1 MLLRHCPPSFS
12 FAAFV
17 IWLLA
22 VPMDGPLAGAAGLD
36 SLISWF
42 LPAHIFSLFA
52 IGYFCLDKHLE
63 HAAPIAVPLAV
74 ILTLLLPLFPDA
86 LPWLAVLLGLSGAIV
101 AIRACAGLQ
110 FAQNP
115 VTSAAS
121 GLIAANLV
129 LFLLMSRPTGSIAAY
144 GLIAVPL
151 LCLLLPVTIPARL
164 FTFESSRNL
173 RQLWIFLPFILL
185 FHVVGGLMYS
195 VLYPA
200 YLQAPLLPGLE
211 LLFYIGSV
219 AGSVQLVARRRELSL
234 VGGILL
240 AMLAFTL
247 LQHPS
252 LLGINFSMYAM
263 QAGQGLVDLFLIAYL
278 LTFQSTRRAF
288 GFGLGTLCLG
298 IFSGQLI
305 GQYLQDFA
313 GEVTFFG
320 LISLNLA
327 ALSLYI
333 YRGRSQH
340 TKPLDAPSNN
350 QNTAS
355 KGVPPT
361 ATTRIPETIQ
371 SQLSGRE
378 IMVLEHSLS
387 GQTYREI
394 AAQLEIS
401 ESSVKTY
408 MKRVYEKL
416 DIHSRKGLFDLLRL

>member
-1 MLLRHCPPSFS
+1 MPLRHCPPSLS

-17 IWLLA
+17 AWLLA

-36 SLISWF
+36 SLIIWF
-42 LPAHIFSLFA
+42 LPAHIVSLFA
-52 IGYFCLDKHLE
+52 IGYFCSEKRLE
-63 HAAPIAVPLAV
+63 RAAPVAIPLTV
-74 ILTLLLPLFPDA
+74 GITLLLPLFPGT
-86 LPWLAVLLGLSGAIV
+86 LPWLAVLLGLSGAVV
-101 AIRACAGLQ
+101 AIRSCARLQ

-121 GLIAANLV
+121 GLVAANLL
-129 LFLLMSRPTGSIAAY
+129 LFLLMVRPSGSFSAFI
-144 GLIAVPL
+144 LIAMPL

-164 FTFESSRNL
+164 FTYESSRNL
-173 RQLWIFLPFILL
+173 PQLWIFLPFILL
-185 FHVVGGLMYS
+185 FHIVGGLMYS
-195 VLYPA
+195 GLYPL
-200 YLQAPLLPGLE
+200 YLQNPLLPGLE
-211 LLFYIGSV
+211 LFFYIGSI
-219 AGSVQLVARRRELSL
+219 AGSVWLVARHRELSL

-240 AMLAFTL
+240 AMLAFAL
-247 LQHPS
+247 LQHLHP
-252 LLGINFSMYAM
+252 LGINLSMYAM

-333 YRGRSQH
+333 YRGRLHH